1 MTNAISRPRHFMPQG
16 FEVLAG
22 ISFFIL
28 GAWFLYQ
35 AYGGRGRDQPKI
47 LRPFS
52 FW

>member
-1 MTNAISRPRHFMPQG
+1 MSFISKPRHIFPAG
-16 FEVLAG
+16 GEILAG
-22 ISFFIL
+22 VLFFAI

-35 AYGGRGRDQPKI
+35 AYDGRGRDQPKL